1 VAAEI
6 ASKLGGE
13 VVSVDSMQV
22 YRGMDIGTA
31 KARPD
36 LQRAVPHHLIDI
48 ADPAAE
54 YSVAEFQAEGRVVL
68 ADLAERGVPGVIC
81 GGSGLHFR
89 ALVDP
94 LEFPPR
100 DAAVRRELDALEPS
114 VAREMLLRVDP
125 GAADHVDLANPR
137 RVARALEV
145 AQLTGLTPTVR
156 AASPRAEAVRAYRS
170 VVDFVAVG
178 LDAGEVLAARVAAR
192 LDLMLAIGLLDE
204 VARLIGRMG
213 RIARQAVG
221 YKEFIPV
228 VAGECSLEAG
238 RDAAIRAT
246 MALAKRQRTFFRRDP
261 RIQWITW
268 DPDPEERLRAVTD
281 YLEEAGAWIS

>member
-1 VAAEI
+1 MAAEI

-36 LQRAVPHHLIDI
+36 LQRAVPHRLIDV
-48 ADPAAE
+48 ADPASE

-68 ADLAERGVPGVIC
+68 ADLAGRGVPGVIC

-100 DAAVRRELDALEPS
+100 DTAVRRELDALEPS
-114 VAREMLLRVDP
+114 VARERLLRADP
-125 GAADHVDLANPR
+125 GAAECVDLANPR
-137 RVARALEV
+137 RVVRALEV
-145 AQLTGLTPTVR
+145 MELTGLTPTVR
-156 AASPRAEAVRAYRS
+156 AASPRAEAVRAYRPE
-170 VVDFVAVG
+170 VDFGAVG
-178 LDAGEVLAARVAAR
+178 LDAGELLAARVAAR
-192 LDLMLAIGLLDE
+192 FDLMLAAGLLDE
-204 VARLIGRMG
+204 VAGLIGRMG

-221 YKEFIPV
+221 YKELIPV
-228 VAGECSLEAG
+228 IAGKCSLDEG
-238 RDAAIRAT
+238 REAAIRAT

-261 RIQWITW
+261 RIHWITW
-268 DPDPEERLRAVTD
+268 DPDREERLRAVTD
-281 YLEEAGAWIS
+281 YLEEAGAWTS